1 MQVFGRRLR
10 NYGGTIHDKSQALLQ
25 TPMPTYAAIPDSKS
39 FARVS

>member
-25 TPMPTYAAIPDSKS
+25 TPMPAYAAIPDSKG
-39 FARVS
+39 FAGIS